1 MYKYIMIS
9 FGLTN
14 APAYVME
21 HVEHGVYRVT
31 VLIDDVLVYP
41 KDKEGHKEHICLM
54 LQKLQDHGL
63 YVKLSECEFWIKQVF
78 LLSHVILE

>member
-1 MYKYIMIS
+1 MLQPTLWNMLNTECIEYLDK
-9 FGLTN
+9 FD
-14 APAYVME
+14 A
-21 HVEHGVYRVT
+21 

-41 KDKEGHKEHICLM
+41 KDKEEHKEHICLM